1 MQYFSTCRFSLGNK
15 PIFGYDRLSVISYRS
30 TVIRISYH
38 GNSINQAQI
47 PNMKLSGYTL
57 FNNTPIEIALHDDRV
72 QSIREVTA
80 AESNIQI
87 TPAPIDIQVNGF
99 AGFDLNVATV
109 TPADVCAVVRALWR
123 VGTGFLCPTVVTA
136 SFEGISNSLRAIV
149 ESCKA
154 DALVAHSVLGI
165 HLEGPYISAEEGPRG
180 AHPLEHV
187 REPDWD
193 EFQQWQDIAEGQISI
208 VTLAPEKKNA
218 IPFIEKL
225 VAHGIVVALGHTKAS
240 VADIRAAI
248 DAGAKLST
256 HLGNGA
262 HAFIRR
268 HPNYIWEQLGADE
281 LWASLIVDG
290 HHLPPAVAKSMMR
303 AKTLDRCILVSDAVA
318 LAGMKPG
325 IYQFAGKS
333 VELTKERCVRLVGTE
348 YLAGSAIALARGI
361 ENSVRFAG
369 ISLKE
374 AISLAT
380 LQPMLLLD
388 AKAQVESETNLILFE
403 WDAAECEINLIAT
416 IVGSELVYH
425 AETSQ

>member
-1 MQYFSTCRFSLGNK
+1 MKFSGHSLLKNI
-15 PIFGYDRLSVISYRS
+15 PVEIVI
-30 TVIRISYH
+30 
-38 GNSINQAQI
+38 A
-47 PNMKLSGYTL
+47 
-57 FNNTPIEIALHDDRV
+57 ADRV
-72 QSIREVTA
+72 QSIQEVNA
-80 AESNIQI
+80 ADSTIQI
-87 TPAPIDIQVNGF
+87 APAPIDIQVNGF

-109 TPADVCAVVRALWR
+109 TPEDVCAMVRALWR
-123 VGTGFLCPTVVTA
+123 VGTGFLCPTIVTG
-136 SFEGISNSLRAIV
+136 SFDGICNSLGTIV
-149 ESCKA
+149 NACKT
-154 DALVAHSVLGI
+154 DALIAHSVLGI
-165 HLEGPYISAEEGPRG
+165 HLEGPYISAEDGPRG

-193 EFQQWQDIAEGQISI
+193 EFRRWQDIAEGQISI

-218 IPFIEKL
+218 IRFIEKL
-225 VAHGIVVALGHTKAS
+225 VANGIVVALGHTNAS
-240 VADIRAAI
+240 AKDIQAAI

-262 HAFIRR
+262 HALIRR

-290 HHLPPAVAKSMMR
+290 HHLPPSVAKSMMR

-333 VELTKERCVRLVGTE
+333 VELTTDRCVRLVGTE
-348 YLAGSAIALARGI
+348 YLAGSAIELARGI

-374 AISLAT
+374 AVSLAT
-380 LQPMLLLD
+380 LQPMHLLN
-388 AKAQVESETNLILFE
+388 AKSHVEAKTNLILFQ
-403 WDAAECEINLIAT
+403 WDAVQCKINLIAT
-416 IVGSELVYH
+416 IVGGELVYH
-425 AETSQ
+425 AGVQ

>member
-1 MQYFSTCRFSLGNK
+1 M
-15 PIFGYDRLSVISYRS
+15 
-30 TVIRISYH
+30 
-38 GNSINQAQI
+38 
-47 PNMKLSGYTL
+47 
-57 FNNTPIEIALHDDRV
+57 
-72 QSIREVTA
+72 REVA
-80 AESNIQI
+80 AADSTIQI
-87 TPAPIDIQVNGF
+87 APAPIDIQVNGF

-109 TPADVCAVVRALWR
+109 TPEDVCAMVRALWR

-136 SFEGISNSLRAIV
+136 SFDAIRNSLRAIV
-149 ESCKA
+149 DACKT
-154 DALVAHSVLGI
+154 DALIAHTILGI
-165 HLEGPYISAEEGPRG
+165 HLEGPYISAEDGPRG

-193 EFQQWQDIAEGQISI
+193 EFRRWQDIAEGKISI

-225 VAHGIVVALGHTKAS
+225 VANGIVVALGHTNAS
-240 VADIRAAI
+240 ADDIQAAI

-262 HAFIRR
+262 HARIRR

-281 LWASLIVDG
+281 LSASLIVDG
-290 HHLPPAVAKSMMR
+290 HHLPPSVAKSMMR

-348 YLAGSAIALARGI
+348 YLAGSAIELARGI

-374 AISLAT
+374 AVSLAT
-380 LQPMLLLD
+380 LQPMHLLN
-388 AKAQVESETNLILFE
+388 AKAHVETKTNLIIFK

-416 IVGSELVYH
+416 IVGDELVYH
-425 AETSQ
+425 AETPQ